1 MEKKTFAVLGM
12 MCAGCAANVER
23 RLSQT
28 EGVAS
33 VAVNLPARTALIEY
47 DNAITSPEQ
56 LKAALSAI
64 GYDMVIEEDRNVEAI
79 EQQAYRSLTKK
90 VAVSWGLALLVM
102 ARYCKPDHADSRLA
116 ESALPRQAILRE
128 HHPATETCLCQY
140 GHAGC
145 PLYGHFLPLQC
156 FQHLLGRS
164 LLGSTGH

>member
-64 GYDMVIEEDRNVEAI
+64 G
-79 EQQAYRSLTKK
+79 
-90 VAVSWGLALLVM
+90 
-102 ARYCKPDHADSRLA
+102 
-116 ESALPRQAILRE
+116 
-128 HHPATETCLCQY
+128 
-140 GHAGC
+140 
-145 PLYGHFLPLQC
+145 
-156 FQHLLGRS
+156 
-164 LLGSTGH
+164 